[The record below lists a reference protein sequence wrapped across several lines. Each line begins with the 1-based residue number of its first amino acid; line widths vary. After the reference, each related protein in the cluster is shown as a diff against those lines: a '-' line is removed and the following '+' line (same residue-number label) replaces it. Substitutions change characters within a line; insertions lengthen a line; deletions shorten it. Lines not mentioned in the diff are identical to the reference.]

1 MRNPFQKWFEGSN
14 PFPATTYFFLANLI
28 WSYLSQYFCI
38 LGSSGLS
45 MTMPCGLGLPSSPRV
60 TKVTAVLRMLSFP
73 QL

>member
-1 MRNPFQKWFEGSN
+1 M
-14 PFPATTYFFLANLI
+14 
-28 WSYLSQYFCI
+28 SQYFCI